1 MRTKHFLPVLL
12 ISLIAL
18 FSCDFKEPVLPTWS
32 IPLTIPLSTERFILA
47 DELQNDSTF
56 VLNGSDSTLYISID
70 DQLEP
75 EEITAADLS
84 VEGQQSSVFLHVDT
98 LQLVDMETIS
108 TGQISMLT
116 VFPDLANNIGS
127 YVPVPAQTFSPDPEV
142 LPAGDFKA
150 LRVVDG
156 AIQITVYNNLPFAL
170 GPNSQTPQ
178 GIEIVILN
186 DSTNT
191 EISRIQIPQV
201 IEPGSAASGSSPI
214 GNGNSWVYSP
224 IRLEYTLPIAR
235 DTVLLVTDSLLNA
248 ANYQIDLTISNV
260 RATELIAQIEPQHF
274 NYKWKTEL
282 DSRNKII
289 EGRVKSGEAI
299 IYFQNSVALGG
310 VVQFTIPDLLTPQ
323 GTPYQDQISV
333 VPNDITVKRINL
345 NGYRFVNSK
354 NPGQVLDSLELEM
367 DVLTDST
374 TSEVHISTANQFG
387 AQIQLSNLEFD
398 YLKGFLSR
406 DTLHLEPF
414 SADNIVDYKGIEP
427 DFNFKGAELLIEL
440 ENQIYI
446 DTLLLNLDIYGYHR
460 DKNGIITDSAA
471 IHIKNQKITAG
482 SKNNPQTTQILLKGP
497 EIDQF
502 LSSMPTDIKGGGQV
516 VYGGLSEVEA
526 GASISAR
533 YHFFTPLKFSIS
545 TPILVESDV
554 DTLTDADISQEFRD
568 AAGNQLQ
575 SARLNAT
582 VTNMSPIAGAIEIY
596 VSADMN
602 HTDLFDTTGYFN
614 SALEFVK
621 RIDFEAATID
631 PTTGWALE
639 PSQNQIVLEL
649 NNEEVRL
656 FQNPPVRIGYKLYL
670 DKTNQTVVLRGSDY
684 IEISGKF
691 EFNVMIKED

>member
-1 MRTKHFLPVLL
+1 MRIKYVLPVLL
-12 ISLIAL
+12 ISLLA
-18 FSCDFKEPVLPTWS
+18 FVRCDFKEPVLPTWS
-32 IPLTIPLSTERFILA
+32 VPLTIPMATERFILA

-56 VLNGSDSTLYISID
+56 TMNGSDSTLYISIE
-70 DQLEP
+70 DQLES
-75 EEITAADLS
+75 EQITAADLS
-84 VEGQQSSVFLHVDT
+84 VPGQQTSVLLHVDT

-116 VFPDLANNIGS
+116 VFPDLANNIGN

-150 LRVVDG
+150 LKVVDG
-156 AIQITVYNNLPFAL
+156 EIQITVFNHLPFAL
-170 GPNSQTPQ
+170 GPNAQTPQ

-201 IEPGSAASGSSPI
+201 IEPGSSASGSSPI
-214 GNGNSWVYSP
+214 GDGNSWVYSP
-224 IRLEYTLPIAR
+224 IRLEYRLPVAR

-248 ANYQIDLTISNV
+248 ANYQIDMTISNV

-274 NYKWKTEL
+274 NYKWKAAL

-289 EGRVKSGEAI
+289 EGRIKSGEATL
-299 IYFQNSVALGG
+299 YFQNSVALGG

-323 GTPYQDQISV
+323 GTPYQDQVTVI
-333 VPNDITVKRINL
+333 PNNVTVKKINL
-345 NGYRFVNSK
+345 AGFRFVNSG

-367 DVLTDST
+367 EVLTDATASD
-374 TSEVHISTANQFG
+374 VHISIENQFG

-398 YLKGFLSR
+398 YLKGFLAQ
-406 DTLHLEPF
+406 DTLFLQPF
-414 SADNIVDYKGIEP
+414 SANNIVDYKDIEP
-427 DFNFKGAELLIEL
+427 NFDFQGAELLIEL

-446 DTLLLNLDIYGYHR
+446 DTLLLSLNIYGYHR

-471 IHIKNQKITAG
+471 IHLTNQKIVAG
-482 SKNNPQTTQILLKGP
+482 SKNNPQNTQILLKGP
-497 EIDQF
+497 EIDRF
-502 LSSMPTDIKGGGQV
+502 LSAMPSDIRGNGHV

-526 GASISAR
+526 GASISAQ
-533 YHFFTPLKFSIS
+533 YHFITPLKFSIA
-545 TPILVESDV
+545 TPILLESQV
-554 DTLTDADISQEFRD
+554 DTLTESDISQEFQD

-575 SARLNAT
+575 SARLNAN
-582 VTNMSPIAGAIEIY
+582 VVNMSPLAGAIEIY

-614 SALEFVK
+614 PALEFVK
-621 RIDFEAATID
+621 RIDFESASID
-631 PTTGWALE
+631 PATGWAKE

-649 NNEEVRL
+649 SNQEISI
-656 FQNPPVRIGYKLYL
+656 FQNPPVRIGYKLFL
-670 DKTNQTVVLRGSDY
+670 DKTNQTVVLKGNDY

-691 EFNVMIKED
+691 EVNFMIKED